1 MKCLECRG
9 FQRNQSIFLLIYY
22 DFLSNQS
29 DLSRAWSVKA
39 DARMFETISLNWGI
53 IYVSLKIYTN
63 FFENY
68 SVKCYSKIIRNILA
82 GYLQTLAKRRGVK
95 IMCGTEKDK
104 CQFPEKL
111 KGKPEDCSPEQ
122 IKECHGEGAEHPC
135 VDSKEEE

>member
-1 MKCLECRG
+1 MFFAKCLECRG

-29 DLSRAWSVKA
+29 DLSRALSVKA

-53 IYVSLKIYTN
+53 IYVSLKIYQIFLKTILWN
-63 FFENY
+63 A
-68 SVKCYSKIIRNILA
+68 IIRNILA

-135 VDSKEEE
+135 VESKEEE